1 MTDCLSLLLVFN
13 YYCISF
19 LMHFAGS
26 YFFGGSMSRSTSV
39 VRALISFTLLA
50 CLPAAAQN
58 VPDAPTP
65 KPSVPSNSPFPT
77 GAPPAPKNAHP
88 DNTPADQPAETP
100 SDVPPQAAQPAQQKP
115 GGLASSRNDLYTISV
130 NVSFVQ
136 IPVTV
141 KDRSGRL
148 VEGLSPRDFTVYEDG
163 TPQKLSFF
171 SSEPFPLSAAVVVDT
186 NLPAGSLKKVNDT
199 LPALVGAF
207 SQFDE
212 VSLYRYGTTVTQ
224 VCGFSGSGSISTAS
238 LQKLKRPGRNEGP
251 PVTSG
256 PLANQ
261 GAVINGR
268 PADPSA
274 PRIYTPP
281 QESYVLNDAI
291 LRAAQD
297 LSRRDKVRRRIIFVI
312 SDGHEYGSTAHYEEV
327 RKVLLSQNITIY
339 ALGVDTAAI
348 PVYDKLNRIRLPGFG
363 YGDILPKYVSE
374 TGGDMFAEFS
384 KDSIE
389 QAYAKI
395 TEVAR
400 NQYTLGY
407 NTKVTPS
414 STYRAIDVHVHRPDL
429 AVTSKGGYYPL
440 PPPPK

>member
-1 MTDCLSLLLVFN
+1 
-13 YYCISF
+13 
-19 LMHFAGS
+19 
-26 YFFGGSMSRSTSV
+26 MSRLTSV
-39 VRALISFTLLA
+39 VCALISLILLA

-65 KPSVPSNSPFPT
+65 KPSTPSNSPFPS
-77 GAPPAPKNAHP
+77 GAPPAPKNTHP
-88 DNTPADQPAETP
+88 DNAPAEQPAETP
-100 SDVPPQAAQPAQQKP
+100 SDFPSPTAQPTQQKP
-115 GGLASSRNDLYTISV
+115 GELASSRNDLYTISV

-148 VEGLSPRDFTVYEDG
+148 VEGLSSRDFTVYEDG

-171 SSEPFPLSAAVVVDT
+171 SSEPFPLSAAIVVDT

-212 VSLYRYGTTVTQ
+212 VGLYRYGSTVTQ
-224 VCGFSGSGSISTAS
+224 VSGYSGSGSISTAS
-238 LQKLKRPGRNEGP
+238 LEKLKRPGRNEGP

-312 SDGHEYGSTAHYEEV
+312 SDGHEYGSTAHYEDV
-327 RKVLLSQNITIY
+327 RKVLLSHNITIY

-348 PVYDKLNRIRLPGFG
+348 PVYDKLNRVRLPGFG
-363 YGDILPKYVSE
+363 YGDILPKYVSD
-374 TGGDMFAEFS
+374 TGGEMFAEFS

-414 STYRAIDVHVHRPDL
+414 STYRVIDVHVHRPDL
-429 AVTSKGGYYPL
+429 AVTAKGGYYPL

>member
-1 MTDCLSLLLVFN
+1 
-13 YYCISF
+13 
-19 LMHFAGS
+19 
-26 YFFGGSMSRSTSV
+26 MSRLTFV
-39 VRALISFTLLA
+39 VYALMSLILLA

-65 KPSVPSNSPFPT
+65 KPPVPSSSPFPA
-77 GAPPAPKNAHP
+77 GAPPAPKNTHP
-88 DNTPADQPAETP
+88 ENAPGGQPSEP
-100 SDVPPQAAQPAQQKP
+100 SDVSPQAAQPKP
-115 GGLASSRNDLYTISV
+115 GDLVTSRNDLYTVSV

-136 IPVTV
+136 VPVTV

-148 VEGLSPRDFTVYEDG
+148 VEGLSSGDFTVYEDG

-171 SSEPFPLSAAVVVDT
+171 NSEPFPLSAAIVVDT

-212 VSLYRYGTTVTQ
+212 VALYRYGTTVTQ
-224 VCGFSGSGSISTAS
+224 VSGFSGSGSISTAS
-238 LQKLKRPGRNEGP
+238 LQRLKRPGRNEGP

-312 SDGHEYGSTAHYEEV
+312 SDGHEYGSTAHYEDV
-327 RKVLLSQNITIY
+327 KKVLLSHNISIY

-348 PVYDKLNRIRLPGFG
+348 PVYDKLNRVRLPGFG
-363 YGDILPKYVSE
+363 YGDILPKYISD
-374 TGGDMFAEFS
+374 TGGEMFAEFS

-429 AVTSKGGYYPL
+429 VVTAKSGYYPL

>member
-1 MTDCLSLLLVFN
+1 
-13 YYCISF
+13 
-19 LMHFAGS
+19 
-26 YFFGGSMSRSTSV
+26 MSRLTSV
-39 VRALISFTLLA
+39 VCALISLILLA

-65 KPSVPSNSPFPT
+65 KPPAPSNNPFPA
-77 GAPPAPKNAHP
+77 GAPPAPKNTHP
-88 DNTPADQPAETP
+88 DNAPAEQPAETP
-100 SDVPPQAAQPAQQKP
+100 SDFPTAQPAQQKP
-115 GGLASSRNDLYTISV
+115 GELASSRNDLYTISV

-148 VEGLSPRDFTVYEDG
+148 VEGLSSRDFTVYEDG

-171 SSEPFPLSAAVVVDT
+171 SSEPFPLSAAIVVDT

-212 VSLYRYGTTVTQ
+212 VALYRYGSTVTQ
-224 VCGFSGSGSISTAS
+224 VSGFSGSGSISTAS
-238 LQKLKRPGRNEGP
+238 LEKLKRPGRNEGP

-256 PLANQ
+256 PMAHQ
-261 GAVINGR
+261 GAIINGR

-281 QESYVLNDAI
+281 QESYVLNDAV

-312 SDGHEYGSTAHYEEV
+312 SDGHEYGSTAHYEDV
-327 RKVLLSQNITIY
+327 RKVLLSHNITIY

-348 PVYDKLNRIRLPGFG
+348 PVYDKLNRVRLPGFG
-363 YGDILPKYVSE
+363 YGDILPKYVSD
-374 TGGDMFAEFS
+374 TGGEMFAEFS

-414 STYRAIDVHVHRPDL
+414 STYRVIDVHVHRPDL
-429 AVTSKGGYYPL
+429 AVTAKGGYYPL